1 MKNNPSFAKQFPL
14 QSTNASLMSKLNS
27 DIECYGSC
35 LEFSVTVTMILHF
48 TLKQLDRKCINNFSF
63 PPPGDSKFLYSLGSN
78 QKKKTQKTKSN
89 CRQKSSFEIGLA
101 IEIFLEEI

>member
-48 TLKQLDRKCINNFSF
+48 TVKQLDRKCIDNFSS
-63 PPPGDSKFLYSLGSN
+63 PPGDSKFLYSLGSN
-78 QKKKTQKTKSN
+78 QKKKNHKKPNLTAGRNLLLK
-89 CRQKSSFEIGLA
+89 LD
-101 IEIFLEEI
+101 

>member
-48 TLKQLDRKCINNFSF
+48 TLKQLDRKYINIT
-63 PPPGDSKFLYSLGSN
+63 FLSPLEIL
-78 QKKKTQKTKSN
+78 
-89 CRQKSSFEIGLA
+89 SSCTH
-101 IEIFLEEI
+101 